1 MDIVACG
8 HVVARQVAGGNRQVK
23 NLLLATCYLFLL
35 VGIALTLVACG
46 TGGQGSSSTAA
57 TPTPL
62 PTPVVPE
69 KPTYVVERGRVVKT
83 LEFIGRVSPV
93 MEQELFFKTDGFVA
107 DVYFS
112 RGDQVQT
119 GDLLAE
125 LEIGDLQNRL
135 AQQEVAL
142 KTTEITLAKAEQ
154 DNTDQLL
161 EAEVALE
168 KLLLQMEQDQ
178 ADPDNSS
185 IVSARVNLQAAE
197 RELAEAQ
204 EDYDNAWDSA
214 RDWEA
219 YVNDPTCLPGQGG
232 PVPCT
237 GETHHDRLER
247 DRATSEIRLAR
258 AQDNL
263 TIAKA
268 EYGDAF
274 ASRNADDFTLQILEK
289 DIELAEH
296 RIEQL
301 QRGVDPLLELE
312 VERAQLEI
320 EDTERQIADAR
331 LIAPFDGQ
339 LLSVGVRPGDNASA
353 FDTII
358 VLADPSQLEI
368 TAELGGDELSEMSVG
383 QEAMMRLR
391 SRPEQDFAGSVRQLP
406 YPYGGGTVETS
417 EEDTAVRIAFAD
429 PDVELE
435 LGELAT
441 VIIMLEEKEGVL
453 WLPPAAIR
461 TFQGRT
467 FVVVQDEEGNQQ
479 RVDVRLGIEGE
490 DRVEILEGLEEGQVV
505 VGE

>member
-1 MDIVACG
+1 MKLTRRIV
-8 HVVARQVAGGNRQVK
+8 QKGNIIHF
-23 NLLLATCYLFLL
+23 LLL
-35 VGIALTLVACG
+35 GIALSLIACASD
-46 TGGQGSSSTAA
+46 GQNSSSSGA

-69 KPTYVVERGRVVKT
+69 KPTYLVEQGQVVKT

-93 MEQELFFKTDGFVA
+93 LEQELFFKTDGFVA

-125 LEIGDLQNRL
+125 LEIGDLQNQL
-135 AQQEVAL
+135 AQQQLAL
-142 KTTEITLAKAEQ
+142 QTAEITLAKAEQ
-154 DNTDQLL
+154 DIADQLI
-161 EAEVALE
+161 EAQVALE
-168 KLLLQMEQDQ
+168 KLLLEKDQDQ
-178 ADPDNSS
+178 ADPDTSM
-185 IVSARVNLQAAE
+185 IVSAQVNLQAAE
-197 RELAEAQ
+197 RELAAAQ

-219 YVNDPTCLPGQGG
+219 NVREPTCLPGQGG
-232 PVPCT
+232 AVPCT

-247 DRATSEIRLAR
+247 DRTTSELRLTR

-263 TIAKA
+263 TIARA
-268 EYGDAF
+268 ENRDAF
-274 ASRNADDFTLQILEK
+274 ASRNADDFSLQILEK
-289 DIELAEH
+289 DIELSEH

-320 EDTERQIADAR
+320 EDTERRIDDAR

-339 LLSVGVRPGDNASA
+339 LLSIGVRPGDSASA
-353 FDTII
+353 FKTVI
-358 VLADPSQLEI
+358 VLADPSEREI
-368 TAELGGDELSEMSVG
+368 TAELGGEELSEMSVG
-383 QEAMMRLR
+383 QEATIRLR
-391 SRPEQDFAGSVRQLP
+391 SRPEQDFTGSVRQLP
-406 YPYGGGTVETS
+406 YPYGGGTVETD
-417 EEDTAVRIAFAD
+417 EGDTAARIALAD
-429 PDVELE
+429 PDVGLE
-435 LGELAT
+435 LGELANVT
-441 VIIMLEEKEGVL
+441 IMLEEKDGVL

-467 FVVVQDEEGNQQ
+467 FVVVQDEGGNQR
-479 RVDVRLGIEGE
+479 RVDVRLGIESE
-490 DRVEILEGLEEGQVV
+490 DRVEMLEGLEEGQVV